1 MSEFVG
7 KSIYLWEYRMGYAN
21 QCEKEM
27 QSTINRLH
35 LFFNLLAQYTHKLSP
50 RASKYQAPFVLRAH
64 RREQEGRS

>member
-7 KSIYLWEYRMGYAN
+7 KSIYLFEYRWGMLISAK
-21 QCEKEM
+21 KEM

-50 RASKYQAPFVLRAH
+50 HASKYQAPFVLRAH